1 MADEV
6 VDRTNIDAAERFTND
21 LKTNGNRAVT
31 ENGKACKPTNV
42 QPRKISDVKINRNL
56 IQQKHTNTR

>member
-21 LKTNGNRAVT
+21 LKTNGNKAVT
-31 ENGKACKPTNV
+31 ENGGKPTNV